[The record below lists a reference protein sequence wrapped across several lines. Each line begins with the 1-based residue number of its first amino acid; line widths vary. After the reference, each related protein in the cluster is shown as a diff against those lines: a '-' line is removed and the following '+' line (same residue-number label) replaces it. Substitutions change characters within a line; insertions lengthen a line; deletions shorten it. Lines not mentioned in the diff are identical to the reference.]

1 MHVFMDQELPTQL
14 KTNPLLLQ
22 GAGIKAQ
29 NIQVLVEG
37 LGTWTF
43 EFDVNGQVKLHS
55 GASSSS
61 TCTIETKA
69 DVFDGLLKGSVNVA
83 TAYLFRKIKIKGD
96 TQLAIQLG
104 LALKKVF
111 RP

>member
-1 MHVFMDQELPTQL
+1 MHAFMDQELPTQL
-14 KTNPLLLQ
+14 KANPLLLQ

-29 NIQVLVEG
+29 AVQVVVDG

-43 EFDVNGQVKLHS
+43 QFDPQGQVRLDS
-55 GASSSS
+55 GSTSLP
-61 TCTIETKA
+61 TCTIETKL

-83 TAYLFRKIKIKGD
+83 TAYLFRKIRIKGD

-111 RP
+111 RS

>member
-1 MHVFMDQELPTQL
+1 MHVFMDQELPTRL
-14 KTNPLLLQ
+14 KSNPSLLQ
-22 GAGIKAQ
+22 SAGIKAQ
-29 NIQVLVEG
+29 SVQVVVEG
-37 LGTWTF
+37 SGAWTF
-43 EFDVNGQVKLHS
+43 EFDAQGAVKLSS
-55 GASSSS
+55 GSLLSP
-61 TCTIETKA
+61 TCTIETKS